1 MERGY
6 VNMALVKHGITAETP
21 SNILL
26 GAGAWFK
33 GLKYEEGAGWA
44 GTVLGATSGGSSVK
58 IVPEVMDIEVDG
70 AVALAKGLAV
80 MQGGTG
86 EVEVNFAEIT
96 SDILKMTTLGE
107 VLDST
112 SEHYVEGFDCI
123 QTKNAIV
130 EGDYVENLGFVGY
143 TADQSKQ
150 IIVIVDY
157 ALCKSGFQIDPK
169 NKENAVIKATFTAYG
184 DISTDLD
191 RVPIRIYYPTESAA

>member
-1 MERGY
+1 
-6 VNMALVKHGITAETP
+6 MALAKHGITADTP

-26 GAGAWFK
+26 GAGTWFK
-33 GLKYEEGAGWA
+33 GLKYESNGWN
-44 GTVLGATSGGSSVK
+44 GTVLGATSGGSSIK
-58 IVPEVMDIEVDG
+58 IAPEVLDVEIDG
-70 AVALAKGLAV
+70 ALALAKGLAV

-86 EVEVNFAEIT
+86 EVEVNFAEIN

-107 VLDST
+107 IIGSD
-112 SEHYVEGFDCI
+112 EDGYVAGFDCI
-123 QTKNAIV
+123 QTKNSIV

-157 ALCKSGFQIDPK
+157 ALCKSGFQIDAK

-184 DISTDLD
+184 DIDTNLD
-191 RVPIRIYYPTESAA
+191 RVPIRIYYPTSKEV

>member
-1 MERGY
+1 MPK
-6 VNMALVKHGITAETP
+6 NLVKHGITKDTP

-26 GAGAWFK
+26 GAGTWFK
-33 GLKYEEGAGWA
+33 GLAYGEDGWT
-44 GTVLGATSGGSSVK
+44 GTVLGATSGGSSIK
-58 IVPEVMDIEVDG
+58 ITPEVKDIEIDG
-70 AVALAKGLAV
+70 ALALGKGLAV

-86 EVEVNFAEIT
+86 EAEVNFAEIN

-107 VLDST
+107 VLAP
-112 SEHYVEGFDCI
+112 EAEGYVEGFDCI
-123 QTKNAIV
+123 QTKNSIQ

-150 IIVIVDY
+150 IIAILDF

-184 DISTDLD
+184 DIDTDLD
-191 RVPIRIYYPTESAA
+191 RVPIRIYYPKTSIV